1 MTPHTY
7 RLVRVGQGGKT
18 HVDIGRRDGVVLCD
32 AYASLDKDPAQRTP
46 STLRPVGTGR
56 PTCELCQTLLDKP
69 EAEAA
74 RSLTDDER
82 AERHRA
88 RGGGRLNLADLDSS
102 LRGHPRR

>member
-7 RLVRVGQGGKT
+7 RLVRVGEGGQT

-32 AYASLDKDPAQRTP
+32 AYASLNKDPAQRTP
-46 STLRPVGTGR
+46 SSLRGVGTGL
-56 PTCELCQTLLDKP
+56 PTCDKCQALLDKP

-74 RSLTDDER
+74 RSLTDEER

-102 LRGHPRR
+102 LRARPRR